1 MNLVEIQENLK
12 DLPIQAIMGYANGT
26 NPEVP
31 PYMALSELNRRKAM
45 EQRSAQAPTQS
56 VKEQLES
63 EVGGLPSVMPP
74 PVSQGMPP
82 QGMPAGMPPQRPP
95 MPQQM
100 PPPMQM
106 QRPPM
111 QRPPMPQAAQPAAPT
126 QMAAGG
132 LTNIPMNRDIF
143 QYAPGGIV
151 AFAEGELVPGGGGE
165 MGEGTAGEAEARAN
179 MGAEGPPI
187 TSRLPGGV
195 PSALQ
200 GSLAP
205 AVAMLQKIMAGGDQG
220 PPIETKADIRTKL
233 AEKAM
238 ADGKPE
244 MAKAINQMP
253 GEALS
258 ALFAKLQAQ
267 NEASKAQFQEGE
279 GKMGL
284 AALSNALIAA
294 GEATRGQKGLGLG
307 EAFGGFGKSYNAATA
322 DEIKRKQAQ
331 SALERS
337 QDIETAKLQSEIE
350 NLRAAYAS
358 GDVNEIQEAQK
369 RVQEQKLKVQ
379 ANQTGA
385 AKELIGAAHAEAQ
398 TNATAQHYKDTALME
413 RKKLDSMERSRAD
426 QADIERQ
433 RLRAQ
438 VANYAAQNAYHE
450 KMANIAEETRPTAAE
465 KSRIKFGNLLQTNE
479 LYKQLAK
486 RVNDKDNPI
495 EIGSPEYDKIKEAMD
510 KLEQEMVNK
519 YPDLNLNMGEKTNV
533 PRPAKVNP
541 PPVKEEQS
549 AFSKWLNGDANSI
562 SSMGSDVPAAPQLPA
577 SRANQF
583 KVLR

>member
-1 MNLVEIQENLK
+1 MNLIEIQENLK
-12 DLPIQAIMGYANGT
+12 DLPTQAIMAYANGQ
-26 NPEVP
+26 NPQVP
-31 PYMALSELNRRKAM
+31 PYIALGELNRRKLM
-45 EQRSAQAPTQS
+45 EQRAAQPPTQS
-56 VKEQLES
+56 VKEQLEGEMS
-63 EVGGLPSVMPP
+63 GLPSVMPP
-74 PVSQGMPP
+74 PVTPGAPPGMPP
-82 QGMPAGMPPQRPP
+82 V
-95 MPQQM
+95 
-100 PPPMQM
+100 
-106 QRPPM
+106 M
-111 QRPPMPQAAQPAAPT
+111 QRPPMPQAMPPQMAAP
-126 QMAAGG
+126 QAAPQMAAPRMAAGG

-143 QYAPGGIV
+143 KYAPGGIV
-151 AFAEGELVPGGGGE
+151 AFADESNEQLVPGGGGE

-187 TSRLPGGV
+187 TARLPGGA

-233 AEKAM
+233 AEKAI

-244 MAKAINQMP
+244 LAKAITQMP

-258 ALFAKLQAQ
+258 ALVTKLQAQ

-294 GEATRGQKGLGLG
+294 GEATRGQKGSGFG

-337 QDIETAKLQSEIE
+337 QDIETAKLQAEIE

-379 ANQTGA
+379 ANQTAA
-385 AKELIGAAHAEAQ
+385 AKDLIGAASSESQVQGTLA
-398 TNATAQHYKDTALME
+398 HYKALENQAKLNYDETVRHNASQAEIEKARLEFQRATKNADLALRQEQMDQLKDTKLTAEDKIANNVE
-413 RKKLDSMERSRAD
+413 RNL
-426 QADIERQ
+426 
-433 RLRAQ
+433 L
-438 VANYAAQNAYHE
+438 
-450 KMANIAEETRPTAAE
+450 RPTSDYALALKAYSALPADKVDSQE
-465 KSRIKFGNLLQTNE
+465 GKF
-479 LYKQLAK
+479 YKARLNKLRKEAYE
-486 RVNDKDNPI
+486 RVNLPVP
-495 EIGSPEYDKIKEAMD
+495 PESI
-510 KLEQEMVNK
+510 LPK
-519 YPDLNLNMGEKTNV
+519 YEDF
-533 PRPAKVNP
+533 AP
-541 PPVKEEQS
+541 PPVKEEKS
-549 AFSKWLNGDANSI
+549 AFEKWFSGEGNSI
-562 SSMGSDVPAAPQLPA
+562 SSMGSETPAAPQLPA

>member
-1 MNLVEIQENLK
+1 MNLIEIQENLK
-12 DLPIQAIMGYANGT
+12 DLPIQAIMGYANGQ

-31 PYMALSELNRRKAM
+31 PYMALSELSRRKAM
-45 EQRSAQAPTQS
+45 ENRATQAPTQS

-63 EVGGLPSVMPP
+63 EMSGLPSVMPP

-82 QGMPAGMPPQRPP
+82 QGMPPQGLPAGMPPQRPP
-95 MPQQM
+95 LPQQMPQQM
-100 PPPMQM
+100 PPQGMP
-106 QRPPM
+106 RPPM
-111 QRPPMPQAAQPAAPT
+111 QAMPQMAPPR
-126 QMAAGG
+126 MAAGG

-143 QYAPGGIV
+143 KYAPGGIV

-179 MGAEGPPI
+179 MGGEGPPI
-187 TSRLPGGV
+187 TARMPGAA
-195 PSALQ
+195 PTSALQ

-220 PPIETKADIRTKL
+220 PPVETKADIRTKL
-233 AEKAM
+233 AEKAL

-244 MAKAINQMP
+244 MAKAITQMP

-258 ALFAKLQAQ
+258 ALVAKLQAQ

-337 QDIETAKLQSEIE
+337 QDIETAKLQAEIE

-369 RVQEQKLKVQ
+369 RVQEQRLKVQ

-385 AKELIGAAHAEAQ
+385 AKELIGAANAEAQ
-398 TNATAQHYKDTALME
+398 MQGTLAHYK
-413 RKKLDSMERSRAD
+413 KLEEQARLNYEEKVRHDASQAEIEKARLGFQRATKN
-426 QADIERQ
+426 AELA
-433 RLRAQ
+433 LRAEQ
-438 VANYAAQNAYHE
+438 MEQLAGTKLTAEDKIANNVE
-450 KMANIAEETRPTAAE
+450 RNLLRPTSDYALALKAYSALPADKVDSQE
-465 KSRIKFGNLLQTNE
+465 GKF
-479 LYKQLAK
+479 YKARLNQL
-486 RVNDKDNPI
+486 R
-495 EIGSPEYDKIKEAMD
+495 KEAYERV
-510 KLEQEMVNK
+510 KLPVPPESILPK
-519 YPDLNLNMGEKTNV
+519 YEDFATP
-533 PRPAKVNP
+533 PAK
-541 PPVKEEQS
+541 EEPGFFES
-549 AFSKWLNGDANSI
+549 LFGGSKPTVAKPSNAVRFED
-562 SSMGSDVPAAPQLPA
+562 LPK
-577 SRANQF
+577 Q
-583 KVLR
+583 